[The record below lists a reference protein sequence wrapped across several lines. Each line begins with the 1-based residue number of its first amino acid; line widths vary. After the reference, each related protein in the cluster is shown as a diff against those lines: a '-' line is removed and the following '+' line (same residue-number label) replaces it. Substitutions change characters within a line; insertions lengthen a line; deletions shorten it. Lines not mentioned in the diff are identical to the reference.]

1 MVVLHAGND
10 ILENRREK
18 NGVQNKHCWSGKS
31 IYLRVR
37 QRILWKQERI
47 GKVGF
52 RVMIPCI
59 IENGVGISKSNNI
72 TDQSSNTSSIVF
84 KH

>member
-1 MVVLHAGND
+1 MVVLHAYND
-10 ILENRREK
+10 ILENRREQ

-37 QRILWKQERI
+37 QQILWKQRGI
-47 GKVGF
+47 GKVEF
-52 RVMIPCI
+52 RVMIPCK
-59 IENGVGISKSNNI
+59 IENGVGLSKSINI